1 MAVKIPRT
9 VTPADP
15 RTGTGLNEVFGK
27 SADFPNIAEI
37 DVADILENP
46 HQARKYFDEDS
57 IADLART
64 IEAHGLQQPIIVRKH
79 EGEDRKFALV
89 AGERRLRAHRLLGRK
104 TIFAIVSAKD
114 NPEILS
120 LLENVQR
127 QDLNAVELASG
138 FAALAEKGE
147 SHENIGQI
155 AGLKPSAVSRILGI
169 LKLHSDI
176 IKEYPQFSEVVSR
189 STLTELTDIR
199 NEDTQRLLWERAKEG
214 KLTREEIR
222 NRVKL
227 ERKMEQAGQGTPSS
241 AATGHDMKH
250 LMRTLTSIKANVLAL
265 DEHRNR
271 LASEH
276 REMLRDLR
284 TRIDALLGESP

>member
-15 RTGTGLNEVFGK
+15 RTGAGLNEVFGK

-46 HQARKYFDEDS
+46 HQARKFFDEDS

-79 EGEDRKFALV
+79 DGKDRKFALV

-138 FAALAEKGE
+138 FAALADKGE
-147 SHENIGQI
+147 SHEYIGQI

-169 LKLHSDI
+169 LKLHADI
-176 IKEYPQFSEVVSR
+176 IREYPQFSAIVSR

-227 ERKMEQAGQGTPSS
+227 ERKMEQAGQGTPPS
-241 AATGHDMKH
+241 ATGHDMKH

-284 TRIDALLGESP
+284 TRIDSLLGESS